1 MIRRIA
7 RMIWGDEVDRALRPV
22 LGVSLAGAVA
32 GSTWWTFMGIW
43 AITELEAKTYLPW
56 AFGVGAV
63 LAAAAG
69 YVGGLLS
76 DHFGRRRI
84 LLVSSGIMVGYP
96 LALMAVGDRMWPGL
110 AALSLAG
117 AFGGLGGS
125 VSQAMV
131 ADLVPPEKHE
141 GAYASVRVAANL
153 GVTMGPPV
161 GGALLFL
168 GDWRAMFAGVSVLS
182 LGSWLLA
189 YRFLPRRGRYAPE
202 GPPERGSIA
211 VIRRDRAFLLFM
223 GSAMFAWLVYV
234 AYQEVL
240 PISLVDSHGLEP
252 AAWGLLVAINPLFVT
267 LFQLRLTRRY
277 EHVAAAAK
285 LVAAMLMMGLPFLLL
300 TVSSALPV
308 IVGVIVVFVV
318 GEMLWAPTS
327 QSVVADLAPADL
339 RGAYMGAFGSTA
351 SVGFALA
358 PLVGLQVRN
367 VYGDA
372 AMWVMFAGISVVAAV
387 LGALGCEG
395 VRRRAQARTSSA
407 VLGA

>member
-1 MIRRIA
+1 
-7 RMIWGDEVDRALRPV
+7 
-22 LGVSLAGAVA
+22 
-32 GSTWWTFMGIW
+32 
-43 AITELEAKTYLPW
+43 
-56 AFGVGAV
+56 
-63 LAAAAG
+63 
-69 YVGGLLS
+69 
-76 DHFGRRRI
+76 
-84 LLVSSGIMVGYP
+84 MVGYP